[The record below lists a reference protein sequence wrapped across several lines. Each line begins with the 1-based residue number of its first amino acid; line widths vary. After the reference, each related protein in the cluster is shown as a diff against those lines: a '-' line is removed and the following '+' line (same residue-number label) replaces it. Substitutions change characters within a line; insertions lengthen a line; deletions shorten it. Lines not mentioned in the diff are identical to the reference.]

1 MNEKRATPKTDELR
15 RKREEAY
22 ARMTPKAPE
31 AAKKVIIE
39 KAPGGTREIA
49 LEKKSEIKAPAR
61 KK

>member
-22 ARMTPKAPE
+22 ARLTPKAPE
-31 AAKKVIIE
+31 AAKKAAV
-39 KAPGGTREIA
+39 
-49 LEKKSEIKAPAR
+49 EKKPEIKAPAR